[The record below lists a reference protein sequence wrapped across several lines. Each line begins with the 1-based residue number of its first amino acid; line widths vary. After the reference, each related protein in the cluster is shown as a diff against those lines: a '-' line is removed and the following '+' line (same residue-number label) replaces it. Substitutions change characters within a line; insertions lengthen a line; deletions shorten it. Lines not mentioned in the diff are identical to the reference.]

1 MLLQD
6 ICFRMTVAYK
16 LHVLQQPLRL
26 EVHGGYCLRKQTE
39 KHIAEGVFCTVA
51 WQEYT
56 VIGTY
61 NVVLLTAY
69 AVTYGG
75 RNN

>member
-6 ICFRMTVAYK
+6 ICFCMTVAYK

-26 EVHGGYCLRKQTE
+26 AVHSGYCLPEQTE
-39 KHIAEGVFCTVA
+39 KHIAEGEFCTVA

-56 VIGTY
+56 IIGTY
-61 NVVLLTAY
+61 NVVLLTVY

-75 RNN
+75 RSN